1 MGCGCQ
7 ITQLISVVFCVVT
20 AVQKFDGTIVIIET
34 AEKLRSVLKHKLRNA
49 VTGTRVY
56 DSNYVFADGRRDA
69 NIKGLYPRCARQMHY
84 LD

>member
-1 MGCGCQ
+1 MFCGCQ

-20 AVQKFDGTIVIIET
+20 AVQKFDCTIVINE
-34 AEKLRSVLKHKLRNA
+34 LRSVPKHKLRNA